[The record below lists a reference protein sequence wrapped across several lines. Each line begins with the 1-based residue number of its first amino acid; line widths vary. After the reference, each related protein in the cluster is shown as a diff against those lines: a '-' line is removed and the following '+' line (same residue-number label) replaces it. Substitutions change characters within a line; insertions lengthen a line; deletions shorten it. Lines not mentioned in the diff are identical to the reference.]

1 MTFSVLRRIWP
12 LLLLPLIIFIFYYF
26 RVNQY
31 LNFSSLKLHHKQL
44 ISWTNNH
51 YFYAVLIFMVGYIL
65 CIAASI
71 PGALFLTLTGGL
83 LFGPIWGTVYV
94 VISATIGSTLVFLMV
109 KFAFS
114 DWVAKRATKWINRM
128 RRGFKHHAF
137 SYLLILRLIPLFP
150 FWVVNIVPALLGIET
165 KIFIL
170 ATFLG
175 IIPGSLIYSS
185 VGGSLNYLFERG
197 QTPDLKIIFSPELF
211 LPLLGLA
218 LLSLS
223 PVLYKKIKGST

>member
-1 MTFSVLRRIWP
+1 
-12 LLLLPLIIFIFYYF
+12 
-26 RVNQY
+26 
-31 LNFSSLKLHHKQL
+31 
-44 ISWTNNH
+44 
-51 YFYAVLIFMVGYIL
+51 MVGYIL